1 MIVYRYN
8 LDMLP
13 GSIPV
18 IVPVSQY
25 DDDYTLVFT
34 LYSSEGEFTIQS
46 GTTAVIKGTK
56 SDGNGYSV
64 DATLNITD
72 KVVTVAG
79 DKQMTACD
87 GKQVFELALLKSGK
101 TLNTANFILN
111 VERAALDKDTL
122 GSESKIRELVN
133 VIDRTDEIIAA
144 AQTSDAAKTAI
155 ERLTATATTASDT
168 ATQKANEAA
177 QSASE
182 ASQAMETAKATIEEE
197 TDNAIARID
206 ESATQINARK
216 ELALQEI
223 DTAYTEAK
231 DDITHKG
238 EQIVQ
243 ITTQADELSSRALD
257 LAGNAENHVATVENK
272 LNDIESALNNISIDP
287 DDLGLEQDPDTNFVY
302 PTYKGVRSENGI
314 PLAYSGGGGGG
325 GGETIKA
332 VLTVDNTT
340 GWLSKTISDGSECPI
355 SLVWSSIEDDMPT
368 GDGTLRIAVN
378 EVVRATMQI
387 SQGTVN
393 IDLAPFVSVG
403 NNKVKVRI
411 SDAYDQGRTI
421 TFNITSIALSIS
433 STFDTTTPYGG
444 VIAFPYT
451 PIGSVEKTIHF
462 IVDGTEIGTQTT
474 AVSNRQMTYT
484 IPAQSHGGH
493 SLRCYFEAEINGETV
508 RSNELY
514 YEFVSIE
521 PLNEDVIITSSFNRE
536 SVNQYSS
543 VPIPFVVYD
552 PMRVNATVRI
562 YVNNTLVSTQEVD
575 RTEHSYTLRANNP
588 GITQVR
594 IESGNAIKTLAF
606 TVVESSVDVE
616 AETEDLALY
625 LTAQGRSNGEET
637 RAEWGY
643 NDISASLTGFTW
655 RLDGWQNDGDGI
667 NILRIS
673 DEARV
678 VIPYKIFANDFKNT
692 GKTIEIEFAT
702 HNVTDYNAEII
713 SCFADNIGLK
723 ITPQSVSFRG
733 AQNEINT
740 LYKDNEH
747 IRLSIVVEKQNE
759 NRLIYV
765 FINGVMSR
773 AIQYASG
780 ERFSQLT
787 PVNISIGS
795 DDCAV
800 DIYNIRIYDNDL
812 NAQQIVENWIADTQD
827 GNIMLER
834 YSRNNIYDAYGKIVS
849 ANLPGNLPYMVV
861 ESNILPQYKGDKK
874 TVSGSYTDPL
884 HPSKS
889 FTFTGVQM
897 NVQGTSSAVYY
908 RKNYDMQ
915 FKEGFVTPNGTV
927 GSYALRTGSIPF
939 NRFVL
944 KADVASS
951 EGANNTEL
959 TMFYNDTCPYK
970 TPEMIANPKVRWGIE
985 GIPIVLFW
993 YNPETQETQFMGKYN
1008 FNLPKRMP
1016 EPLGYSGN
1024 QESWEWERNNSA
1036 NVKFQ
1041 ANDFETQAW
1050 DEINQ
1055 KYYPSWYDDF
1065 EARFPSDEWRDYSK
1079 LNELLSWVKSTWRD
1093 EATSEN
1099 LPAPVVYTVPT
1110 DATVRMYP
1118 LDVSYT
1124 VEEVSSGGVTTGYK
1138 ITFTKDT
1145 PAFRLTKFRAEF
1157 ERYAEIDSATFYYLF
1172 TELFLMI
1179 DSRAKNM
1186 FVGFHGSN
1194 TTGSGRAMDRKAV
1207 FEPYD
1212 MDTAIGTNNSGVLM
1226 FGYYL
1231 EDTDTVSSIIS
1242 GGDSGGTDAPVYNA
1256 QDSVLWT
1263 NFRDAFRAQITAMYR
1278 ELRSSGAWSYDAIEQ
1293 RFENHQAIWPET
1305 IFNEDSYIKY
1315 ITPLVDPVTVD
1326 EATGK
1331 LIVTDR
1337 YLTMLQG
1344 SKEEQRKWWLANRFR
1359 YLDSKYH
1366 IGAATANV
1374 AFIRFFNSGTLT
1386 LTSAIDMYMGVSF
1399 GGGTTPDLKRATA
1412 NHPVN
1417 YVYNQDSTVTEME
1430 TWIYSADLITDIGD
1444 ISVFY
1449 PNEVDVSRCSRLRN
1463 LVIGNPDSN
1472 YSNANLN
1479 KLDVR
1484 NSVLLEKIDV
1494 RNCPNLAITVNLEN
1508 SPRLKEAYFDGT
1520 AITGVDLADGGFVE
1534 KLHLPGT
1541 ITALTL
1547 INLNKLTDFVCPSFA
1562 NVSRLMLANVDETVV
1577 DYVDILSE
1585 IPANSQVYL
1594 SGINMEFNTY
1604 SEIDAFY
1611 DLLETMSGVTRERG
1625 PNGEWLY
1632 HEYAKAQVSGDIY
1645 IDALSGAEY
1654 TDLTDRFPYITI
1666 HVESIS
1672 SVLTFRTYDDSE
1684 TLKTVTCLN
1693 GVPQDTPPAGPAR
1706 ASTAQYSYT
1715 FVGWNKQPN
1724 QETAQ
1729 ADAIIDVYGDRTV
1742 YAAYS
1747 KTVRTYT
1754 VTWNNS
1760 NGTTLETD
1768 TDVPY
1773 GSTPHYDGATPQNP
1787 TSGGGNFTGWSPTV
1801 STVTGNVTYTA
1812 SYIPTYTVRFMNGSE
1827 VLQTVTVQQG
1837 QTANYTGT
1845 TPTKT
1850 DVDNPDDYEFS
1861 GWSPSNTNV
1870 TSNRDC
1876 VAQFNFVGV
1885 PETISDSWDQIL
1897 ANIQNGT
1904 YKTKYQVGDMKKLNL
1919 GTEGTVS
1926 MKIVA
1931 MDTDDLASGGKAPI
1945 TWISEQLLNSYHR
1958 MNPSKSNNVE
1968 GTGTIGGWEKSEMR
1982 TYLKETIKP
1991 LIPQN
1996 VRSGIK
2002 EVTKH
2007 SNIFDTSGTKV
2018 LNSVTTDD
2026 VWIPSNQEIFGG
2038 TSYETLGH
2046 VYSDV
2051 FTDANSRKKF
2061 KVGASSAYYWW
2072 LRSADNTS
2080 YFRCVDGRGGSDIS
2094 GASITFGVALGFCT

>member
-25 DDDYTLVFT
+25 DDDYTLVFS

-46 GTTAVIKGTK
+46 GTTAVVKGTK

-122 GSESKIRELVN
+122 PSGSKIRELVD

-155 ERLTATATTASDT
+155 ERLTATATTASET

-182 ASQAMETAKATIEEE
+182 ATEAMNTAKATIETE

-206 ESATQINARK
+206 ESVTLINARK

-223 DTAYTEAK
+223 DDAYTDAK
-231 DDITHKG
+231 EDIAHKG

-243 ITTQADELSSRALD
+243 ITTQADELSARALD
-257 LAGNAENHVATVENK
+257 LAGNAENHVATAENK

-287 DDLGLEQDPDTNFVY
+287 DDLGLEQDPDTYFVY

-314 PLAYSGGGGGG
+314 PLASSGGGGGG
-325 GGETIKA
+325 GGSETIKA

-403 NNKVKVRI
+403 NNKVKVRV

-484 IPAQSHGGH
+484 IPTQSHGGH

-637 RAEWGY
+637 RAEWNY
-643 NDISASLTGFTW
+643 NDISATLTGFTW
-655 RLDGWQNDGDGI
+655 RLDGWQNDSDGI

-678 VIPYKIFANDFKNT
+678 VIPYKIFENDFKNT

-773 AIQYASG
+773 VMQYASG

-795 DDCAV
+795 NDCAV

-827 GNIMLER
+827 GNVMLER

-874 TVSGSYTDPL
+874 TVTGTYTDPL

-889 FTFTGVQM
+889 FTFAGCQM

-915 FKEGFVTPNGTV
+915 FKEGFVTPNGTA

-1016 EPLGYSGN
+1016 EPLGYSGE

-1050 DEINQ
+1050 DEVNQ
-1055 KYYPSWYDDF
+1055 KYYPQWYDDF

-1145 PAFRLTKFRAEF
+1145 PAYRLTKFRAEF
-1157 ERYAEIDSATFYYLF
+1157 ENYAEIDSAAFYYLF

-1278 ELRSSGAWSYDAIEQ
+1278 QLRSSGAWSYDAIEQ

-1344 SKEEQRKWWLANRFR
+1344 SKKEQRKWWLANRFR

-1520 AITGVDLADGGFVE
+1520 AITGVDLADGGSIE

-1547 INLNKLTDFVCPSFA
+1547 INLNKLTDFVCPSYA
-1562 NVSRLMLANVDETVV
+1562 NVSRLMLANVDESVI

-1585 IPANSQVYL
+1585 IPANSQVYI
-1594 SGINMEFNTY
+1594 SGINKTFNSY
-1604 SEIDAFY
+1604 AEIDEFY

-1632 HEYAKAQVSGDIY
+1632 HEYGQAQVSGDIY

-1654 TDLTDRFPYITI
+1654 TDLTERFQYITI

-1672 SVLTFRTYDDSE
+1672 SVLTFKTYDDSE

-1693 GVPQDTPPAGPAR
+1693 GVPQENPPAGPAR
-1706 ASTAQYSYT
+1706 DSTAQYSYT

-1724 QETAQ
+1724 QEVKQ
-1729 ADAIIDVYGDRTV
+1729 DDAIVNVLGDRTV

-1754 VTWNNS
+1754 VTWKNS
-1760 NGTTLETD
+1760 DGTTLETD
-1768 TDVPY
+1768 ENVPY
-1773 GSTPHYDGATPQNP
+1773 GTTPQYNGSTPQNP
-1787 TSGGGNFTGWSPTV
+1787 TSGGGNFTGWSPAI

-1812 SYIPTYTVRFMNGSE
+1812 SYIPTYTVRFYNGTT
-1827 VLQTVTVQQG
+1827 LLDTVTVQQG
-1837 QTANYTGT
+1837 GDAQYTGDT
-1845 TPTKT
+1845 PVNDKDASLAFLGWNPTPT
-1850 DVDNPDDYEFS
+1850 
-1861 GWSPSNTNV
+1861 NV
-1870 TSNRDC
+1870 QANMNC
-1876 VAQFNFVGV
+1876 YAQFESPFVV
-1885 PETISDSWDQIL
+1885 EEISDSWDQIL
-1897 ANIQNGT
+1897 AACSDGT
-1904 YKTKYQVGDMKKLNL
+1904 ASTKYKLGNYKPLDL
-1919 GTEGTVS
+1919 GTEGVVN
-1926 MKIVA
+1926 MQIVA
-1931 MDTDDLASGGKAPI
+1931 MNKDILASGNGNAPL
-1945 TWISEQLLNSYHR
+1945 TWISKELLANKRS
-1958 MNPSKSNNVE
+1958 MNYGSA
-1968 GTGTIGGWEKSEMR
+1968 TTGGWESTIMR
-1982 TYLKETIKP
+1982 KILKNNIKP
-1991 LIPQN
+1991 LIPAA
-1996 VRSGIK
+1996 VAAGIK
-2002 EVTKH
+2002 EVTKY
-2007 SNIFDTSGTKV
+2007 SNSIDPANNNAT
-2018 LNSVTTDD
+2018 TTDD
-2026 VWIPSNQEIFGG
+2026 VWIPSYREIFGG
-2038 TSYETLGH
+2038 TSYESSGP
-2046 VYSDV
+2046 VY
-2051 FTDANSRKKF
+2051 TDLFDSKSTRIKNHND
-2061 KVGASSAYYWW
+2061 SAAGWW
-2072 LRSADNTS
+2072 LRSAYSGSEYCYIDGKGTQYSTS
-2080 YFRCVDGRGGSDIS
+2080 PNRDI
-2094 GASITFGVALGFCT
+2094 GVALGFCT

>member
-25 DDDYTLVFT
+25 DDDYTLVFS

-46 GTTAVIKGTK
+46 GTTAVVKGTK

-72 KVVTVAG
+72 KVVTVTG

-155 ERLTATATTASDT
+155 ERLTATATAASET

-206 ESATQINARK
+206 ESVNQINARK
-216 ELALQEI
+216 EMALQEI

-231 DDITHKG
+231 NDITHKG

-243 ITTQADELSSRALD
+243 ITTQADELSARALD

-287 DDLGLEQDPDTNFVY
+287 DDLGLEQDPDTYFVY
-302 PTYKGVRSENGI
+302 PTYKGIRSENGI
-314 PLAYSGGGGGG
+314 PLASSGGGGGG
-325 GGETIKA
+325 GSSETIKA

-403 NNKVKVRI
+403 NNKVKVRV

-484 IPAQSHGGH
+484 IPAQPHGGH

-637 RAEWGY
+637 RAEWKY
-643 NDISASLTGFTW
+643 NSISATLTGFTW
-655 RLDGWQNDGDGI
+655 RLDGWQNDDDGV
-667 NILRIS
+667 NVLRLS
-673 DEARV
+673 DDARV
-678 VIPYKIFANDFKNT
+678 VIPYKIFAKDFKNT

-800 DIYNIRIYDNDL
+800 DVYNVRIYDNDL

-827 GNIMLER
+827 GNVMLER

-970 TPEMIANPKVRWGIE
+970 TPEMVANPKVRWGIE

-1016 EPLGYSGN
+1016 EPLGYSGD

-1041 ANDFETQAW
+1041 DNDFETQAW

-1099 LPAPVVYTVPT
+1099 LAAPVTYTIPT

-1118 LDVSYT
+1118 LDTSYT
-1124 VEEVSSGGVTTGYK
+1124 VEPVSSGGVTTGYR

-1145 PAFRLTKFRAEF
+1145 PAYRLTKFRAEF
-1157 ERYAEIDSATFYYLF
+1157 ENYAEIDSATFYYLF

-1344 SKEEQRKWWLANRFR
+1344 SKEEQRKWWLSNRFR

-1417 YVYNQDSTVTEME
+1417 YVYNQDSSVTEME

-1449 PNEVDVSRCSRLRN
+1449 PNEVDVSRCSRLRS

-1520 AITGVDLADGGFVE
+1520 AITGVDLADGGSVE
-1534 KLHLPGT
+1534 TLHLPGT

-1585 IPANSQVYL
+1585 IPANSQVYI
-1594 SGINMEFNTY
+1594 SGINKTFNTY
-1604 SEIDAFY
+1604 AEIDEFY

-1654 TDLTDRFPYITI
+1654 TDLTDRFQYITI

-1693 GVPQDTPPAGPAR
+1693 GVPQENPPAGPGR

-1715 FVGWNKQPN
+1715 FVGWNKQPD

-1729 ADAIIDVYGDRTV
+1729 ADAITNVLGDRTV

-1754 VTWNNS
+1754 VTWKNS
-1760 NGTTLETD
+1760 DGTTLETD

-1787 TSGGGNFTGWSPTV
+1787 TSGGGSFTRWEPAV
-1801 STVTGNVTYTA
+1801 SSVTGNVTYTA
-1812 SYIPTYTVRFMNGSE
+1812 SYIPTYTVRFYNGTT
-1827 VLQTVTVQQG
+1827 LLDTVTVQQG
-1837 QTANYTGT
+1837 RTANYTGE
-1845 TPTKT
+1845 TPVNSEDASLAFLGWEPNPVNVQSNIDCYAKFQTPVVVEEIT
-1850 DVDNPDDYEFS
+1850 D
-1861 GWSPSNTNV
+1861 T
-1870 TSNRDC
+1870 
-1876 VAQFNFVGV
+1876 
-1885 PETISDSWDQIL
+1885 WDEIL
-1897 ANIQNGT
+1897 TACANGT
-1904 YKTKYQVGDMKKLNL
+1904 ATTKYKIGNYKPLDL
-1919 GTEGTVS
+1919 GTEGTVN
-1926 MKIVA
+1926 MQIVA
-1931 MDTDDLASGGKAPI
+1931 KNSDALASGSGNAPL
-1945 TWISEQLLNSYHR
+1945 TWISKELLATKHNMNS
-1958 MNPSKSNNVE
+1958 SD
-1968 GTGTIGGWEKSEMR
+1968 TTTGGWESTAIR
-1982 TYLKETIKP
+1982 TYLKDTIKP
-1991 LIPQN
+1991 LIPA
-1996 VRSGIK
+1996 VVSAGIK
-2002 EVTKH
+2002 EVTKY
-2007 SNIFDTSGTKV
+2007 SK
-2018 LNSVTTDD
+2018 SVNPENNNATTTDD
-2026 VWIPSNQEIFGG
+2026 VWIPSAREIFGD
-2038 TSYETLGH
+2038 TSYESSGP
-2046 VYSDV
+2046 VY
-2051 FTDANSRKKF
+2051 TDLFDS
-2061 KVGASSAYYWW
+2061 SSARIKNLNGSADIWG
-2072 LRSADNTS
+2072 LRSTS
-2080 YFRCVDGRGGSDIS
+2080 SMDSFRYVGSNGGVKTSR
-2094 GASITFGVALGFCT
+2094 ASAMRGVALGFCT